1 VKIKYLPASPKFPL
15 EEHVR
20 NDVGATL
27 VAAGFA
33 ELIPPARRG
42 SREWLADLLADQA
55 AATPAAIVTWG
66 IHRGRDTNRPAI
78 VGRCSLEVCG
88 SVRFE
93 AKPEDAHRTTFH
105 HSHGAA
111 APEKVPDA
119 VVKAYAAAVKE
130 DQGIVTGDESAYF
143 QSAHHKGD
151 SGTHA
156 KINQGIGRD
165 GKPILVDVWW

>member
-1 VKIKYLPASPKFPL
+1 VKIKYLPSSPKFPL

-33 ELIPPARRG
+33 ELIPAARRG

-55 AATPAAIVTWG
+55 ATTPAAVVTWG

-88 SVRFE
+88 MVRFE
-93 AKPEDAHRTTFH
+93 GKPEDAHRTVFH
-105 HSHGAA
+105 HSHGSC
-111 APEKVPDA
+111 APEKVPAAVVAAYADA
-119 VVKAYAAAVKE
+119 VKA
-130 DQGIVTGDESAYF
+130 DQGIVTSDESAYY
-143 QSAHHKGD
+143 QTAHHKGD
-151 SGTHA
+151 SGQHA
-156 KINQGIGRD
+156 KINQGPGLN